1 MKCLNTKEETMG
13 RKGAPDAPGM
23 RGNRSR
29 TKAGPL
35 REKRGDTLNKT
46 IEKQYDIDTGMRD
59 DAHLDTVLKRH
70 NVNSLH
76 DLVKKL
82 QK

>member
-1 MKCLNTKEETMG
+1 MG
-13 RKGAPDAPGM
+13 RRGAADAPGM

-46 IEKQYDIDTGMRD
+46 IEKQYKMDTGMRD
-59 DAHLDTVLKRH
+59 DTHLDTVLKKH
-70 NVNSLH
+70 GVDSLH
-76 DLVKKL
+76 ELVKKL

>member
-1 MKCLNTKEETMG
+1 MRK
-13 RKGAPDAPGM
+13 KGAPDAPGM

-29 TKAGPL
+29 TKPGPL

-46 IEKQYDIDTGMRD
+46 IVKKYKIDTVMRY
-59 DAHLDTVLKRH
+59 DAQLDTVLKKH
-70 NVNSLH
+70 QVDSLH

-82 QK
+82 RK

>member
-1 MKCLNTKEETMG
+1 MPNK
-13 RKGAPDAPGM
+13 KGAPDAPGM

-29 TKAGPL
+29 TQKGPL

-46 IEKQYDIDTGMRD
+46 IEKEYGIDTGMRA

-70 NVNSLH
+70 KVPSLH
-76 DLVKKL
+76 ELVKKL
-82 QK
+82 K

>member
-1 MKCLNTKEETMG
+1 MR

-23 RGNRSR
+23 RGKRSR

-46 IEKQYDIDTGMRD
+46 IEEKYKIDTGMRD
-59 DAHLDTVLKRH
+59 DAQLDTVLKKH
-70 NVNSLH
+70 QVDSLH

>member
-1 MKCLNTKEETMG
+1 MSN

-29 TKAGPL
+29 TQKGPL

-46 IEKQYDIDTGMRD
+46 IEKEYGIDTGMRD
-59 DAHLDTVLKRH
+59 DAHLETVLERH
-70 NVNSLH
+70 NVDSLH

-82 QK
+82 K